1 MKMNKCKKYLLTITI
16 MMLFLMTGCKNNDG
30 QNVKESPEVS
40 KSDIKSPD
48 VLDSNTENKNNS
60 ESKNSKE
67 LTDGIYKKLSDA
79 DKEMIIDLQDASI
92 SKVILESDN
101 GIKKVNE
108 NIDITGKELY
118 KAVYKTNDATIG
130 DFIVYADTNDLSI
143 LGYGLLD

>member
-1 MKMNKCKKYLLTITI
+1 
-16 MMLFLMTGCKNNDG
+16 MTGCKNNDG